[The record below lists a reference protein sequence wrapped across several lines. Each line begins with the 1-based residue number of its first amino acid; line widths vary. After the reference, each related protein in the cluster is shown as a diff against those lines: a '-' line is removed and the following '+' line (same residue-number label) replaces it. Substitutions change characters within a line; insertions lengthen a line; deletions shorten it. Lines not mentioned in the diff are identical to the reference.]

1 MQFKFIPKEVV
12 LTDLFATDIVYI
24 IPPYQ
29 RPYSWDCIGKSDKN
43 NQVNVMWED
52 LIECYERKNSDVYF
66 LGSMVLIEK
75 GGERE
80 YEVVDGQ
87 QRLTTLTI
95 LLVAIKCFL
104 QDIKEKDSLKL
115 DEKPQLIDF
124 IDKAIDRIEG
134 LIFNK
139 TIIGVI
145 EKEKKVKIAR
155 STGFD
160 YDHVLKNVMNCAN
173 ISSINLKNATTEQRA
188 VTKRFFDNQSYLK
201 HRIAEKFTNQHIF
214 TYQSALELNAFIE
227 FLKRKVTVVQI
238 LAPSFDIAYQI
249 FGVLNNRGL
258 PLSNKDLF
266 RNFLISEFQQLK
278 NSDVQPFAAI
288 DANKKWSDLDDN
300 FDLDPEFISRYVES
314 KKAQNQK
321 FSAYN
326 DLLEIYKGIK
336 PTLQEAK
343 IEVFYEDLKKYL
355 HIYTQIIETNFSN
368 KTINVILPFL
378 LNAGNIGYTL
388 NLLLALFYHIKDDTK
403 IIRFLSEYERYTC
416 LTLLSSTKRFASKPI
431 YKAIEC
437 LNNQRFDEAIEVF
450 EMTIADKHSLIS
462 YLDMPIKDNDLGKLL
477 IAKSLW
483 MDIDEDVVTPTLDYD
498 KATLEHII
506 PQTPDT
512 KTNWMKDFTDA
523 FRRDYTY
530 KLGNMTL
537 LTQKLNSAAKN
548 YDFSKKKLT
557 YDKTKLATTKNI
569 AEQTTITP
577 LFIEQ
582 RHQKILTKLRIAF
595 DL

>member
-1 MQFKFIPKEVV
+1 MQFIPKEVV

-66 LGSMVLIEK
+66 LGSMVLIGK
-75 GGERE
+75 GVERE

-104 QDIKEKDSLKL
+104 QDMKEKDTLKV
-115 DEKPQLIDF
+115 DEKLQLINF
-124 IDKAIDRIEG
+124 IDKAMDSIDG

-139 TIIGVI
+139 TIFGVI
-145 EKEKKVKIAR
+145 EQEKKVKIAR

-160 YDHVLKNVMNCAN
+160 YDNVLKNVMSCAT

-188 VTKRFFDNQSYLK
+188 VTKRFFDNQLYLK
-201 HRIAEKFTNQHIF
+201 HRIAEKFTIDYIF
-214 TYQSALELNAFIE
+214 TYESARELNSFIE

-278 NSDVQPFAAI
+278 NNDAQKFAAI
-288 DANKKWSDLDDN
+288 DANKKWRDLDDN
-300 FDLDPEFISRYVES
+300 FDLDPEFLSRYVES

-326 DLLEIYKGIK
+326 DLLEIYKGFH
-336 PTLQEAK
+336 PTLQEGK
-343 IEVFYEDLKKYL
+343 IEVFYEELKKYL

-368 KTINVILPFL
+368 KTINAILPFL
-378 LNAGNIGYTL
+378 LNGGNLGYTL
-388 NLLLALFYHIKDDTK
+388 NLLLALFYNIKDDAK
-403 IIRFLSEYERYTC
+403 IIHFLSEYERYTC
-416 LTLLSSTKRFASKPI
+416 LTLLSSTRRFTSKPI
-431 YKAIEC
+431 YKAIEY
-437 LNNQRFDEAIEVF
+437 LNDERLDEAIKVF
-450 EMTIADKHSLIS
+450 EMTVSEKNSLKN
-462 YLDMPIKDNDLGKLL
+462 YLDLPIKDNDLGKLL
-477 IAKSLW
+477 IAKLLW
-483 MDIDEDVVTPTLDYD
+483 SDTTEDVVTQTLDYH

-506 PQTPDT
+506 PQTPDAQ
-512 KTNWMKDFTDA
+512 TNWVQDFSDT
-523 FRRDYTY
+523 FRKDYTY

-548 YDFSKKKLT
+548 YDFSKKKST
-557 YDKTKLATTKNI
+557 YDRTKLAMTKNI
-569 AEQTTITP
+569 AEQITITP

-582 RHQKILTKLRIAF
+582 RHRVILNKLILAF
-595 DL
+595 NL